1 MSEAVSIN
9 PATGKILQKYER
21 ITSAQAEALVAK
33 TRERFAEWK
42 HLPFAQ
48 RDAFMYEVAQVLEK
62 DKQAYATL
70 ITNEMGKTYAAAV
83 AEIEKCALVCRYFA
97 GNAEQFLKQ
106 QTVATE
112 AQESFVTFDP
122 LGTVLAIMPWNFPF
136 YQAIRFAAPALMAG
150 NTAVLKHASNVQ
162 GCAHAIEALFVKAGL
177 PENVF
182 TNLNISSNDMEALI
196 SNKNIAAVTLT
207 GSGAAGKSVAATA
220 GKHLKKC
227 VLELGGSDA
236 YIITGS
242 VDLNKA
248 VKLCVKARLQNNGQT
263 CIAAKRF
270 IVEEKIYDAF
280 LEKFT
285 DAMQQAKMGD
295 PFDEASFYG
304 PMAREDLRSELHQ
317 QVQESIDQGAVLTTG
332 GFIPQMQGAYYPA
345 TVLADV
351 KPRMVAFD
359 EELFGPVAAVIKAK
373 NVEEAIALAND
384 SEFGL
389 GAAVLTGD
397 IDSARKT
404 ASHHIEAGNVFINA
418 IVASDPRLPFG
429 GIKSSGFGRELSAY
443 GIKEFV
449 NIKTV
454 WIESEIKI

>member
-1 MSEAVSIN
+1 MAEAVSIN
-9 PATGKILQKYER
+9 PATEEVLQKYQR
-21 ITSAQAEALVAK
+21 ITSHQAEELIAK
-33 TRERFAEWK
+33 TNERFAEWK
-42 HLPFAQ
+42 HLSFAQ
-48 RDAFMYEVAQVLEK
+48 RAAFMHEAAQILEK

-97 GNAEQFLKQ
+97 DNAEQFLKPQ
-106 QTVATE
+106 NVATE
-112 AQESFVTFDP
+112 AYDSFITFEP
-122 LGTVLAIMPWNFPF
+122 LGAILAIMPWNFPF

-162 GCAHAIEALFVKAGL
+162 GCAGAMQALFAKAGF
-177 PENVF
+177 PEYVF
-182 TNLNISSNDMEALI
+182 TNLNISSNDMEVLI

-207 GSGAAGKSVAATA
+207 GSAAAGKAVAATA
-220 GKHLKKC
+220 GKYLKKC

-236 YIITGS
+236 YIVTSS
-242 VDLNKA
+242 VDLDKA

-270 IVEEKIYDAF
+270 IVEEEIYNTF

-285 DAMQQAKMGD
+285 YAMQQAKMGD

-304 PMAREDLRSELHQ
+304 PMAREDLRNELHQ
-317 QVQESIDQGAVLTTG
+317 QVQKSIGQGAVLTTG
-332 GFIPQMQGAYYPA
+332 GFIPQMQGVYYPA

-351 KPRMVAFD
+351 RPRMVAFN

-373 NVEEAIALAND
+373 NIEDAIALAND

-389 GAAVLTGD
+389 GAALLTGD
-397 IDSARKT
+397 INGAGKI
-404 ASHHIEAGNVFINA
+404 ASHQIEAGNVFVNA

-443 GIKEFV
+443 GIREFV

-454 WIESEIKI
+454 WIEQEIKI